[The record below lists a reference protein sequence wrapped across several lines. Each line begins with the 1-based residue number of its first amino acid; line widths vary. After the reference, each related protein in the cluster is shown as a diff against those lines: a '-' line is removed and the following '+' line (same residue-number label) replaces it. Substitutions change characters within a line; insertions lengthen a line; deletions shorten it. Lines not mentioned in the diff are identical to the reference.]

1 MPLQQMCAD
10 VRQLLCISCVLKVLL
25 CADPLFQR
33 LRQNYEERHDVIRT
47 ETHTQTFPLFIHSE
61 KKQNKQKRL
70 RSCQFHCS
78 HNEGIN

>member
-47 ETHTQTFPLFIHSE
+47 ETHTQIFPLFIHSE
-61 KKQNKQKRL
+61 KKERNTNKNDFAHASFIVPTMR
-70 RSCQFHCS
+70 
-78 HNEGIN
+78 E